1 MSGMGRRILITGG
14 KGGVGKTTVTANLGL
29 TLNAKGA
36 SVLLVDGDIGLN
48 NLDVVMRAE
57 EKILYDI
64 GDLARGKAT
73 LSQCLVDLG
82 DKLRLLPS
90 MTACSAFVTT

>member
-57 EKILYDI
+57 EKSFTI
-64 GDLARGKAT
+64 
-73 LSQCLVDLG
+73 
-82 DKLRLLPS
+82 
-90 MTACSAFVTT
+90 